1 MYEDFFGLKKS
12 PFRDKATGPNVFVGP
27 LTARTMAGFRK
38 ALTAQDAVVTVSGL
52 AGTGKTTLVT
62 RSVDAFDVRKKIVRV
77 SRMRMEAGD
86 VLESLLIV
94 LGVQDYPAG
103 TIQRFTALRRKMKE
117 FEDAGVRVFVIVEDA
132 LRTGVETLAEI
143 EALTAADAGESNGAS
158 IVLMGDERLAEFMK
172 VPELA
177 QLQQRVRQRHRI
189 EPLSA
194 AELSGYLRHCFR
206 LAGGDFDLVFDNK
219 SCALLHHL
227 SGGIPRIS
235 NNIVESALNA
245 AAAQGIR
252 PVTAELVAKVAA
264 DEFQL
269 DAGDFDFSADEEPQ
283 PVSTP
288 EASTEPV
295 PELTPEPEPQP
306 EVAPSPEPE
315 ALPELVAEP
324 VPESEPAPEP
334 EPVLEPEPVI
344 VFSDEGEDDD
354 IPELIQDT
362 LPDLAV
368 LAPELAEPESP
379 PPEEEPAES
388 AVASKGDT
396 VTEIPRLQLEGAA
409 ELVADDIPELEPE
422 ASPVPE
428 PAPVSESAPEP
439 VPDPEPVL
447 ESAPEPVLESA
458 PEPVPEPE
466 PVLESEPSPEPEIEL
481 ELAGEDSSGDE
492 VPDWE
497 RDPTL
502 AELKPDLAAL
512 EQAMAVAHG
521 ANTPIDDEDDQ
532 ATTIVGDEQLEEI
545 PEITLDASI
554 RTGIENQQTEDPSIE
569 LPKREPGQADA
580 ELEKI
585 AAELAKAKTLEDVD
599 DKMAETLF
607 GSEISMIAAQV
618 IGNPPVEEPANDSQP
633 EPSVSS
639 TPEAVQPAVAP
650 HPDIASMPAAEE
662 VSIETHTP
670 TPGSGMDLSASQRL
684 KTVRAL
690 NADLHPSLREPGN
703 DDAANFGPDDGVTP
717 ESIEDQINTSI
728 TETLKALKVP
738 PSVANEDGEDE
749 AGKSGFFSRFKRS

>member
-1 MYEDFFGLKKS
+1 MYEDSFGLKKS
-12 PFRDKATGPNVFVGP
+12 PFRDKATGPDVFVGP

-38 ALTAQDAVVTVSGL
+38 ALTAQDAVVTVSGI

-77 SRMRMEAGD
+77 SRMRMEASD

-103 TIQRFTALRRKMKE
+103 TIRRFTALRRKMKE
-117 FEDAGVRVFVIVEDA
+117 LEDAGIRVFVIVEDA

-143 EALTAADAGESNGAS
+143 EALTAADAGESDGAS

-172 VPELA
+172 SPELA

-194 AELSGYLRHCFR
+194 PELRGYLRHCFR
-206 LAGGDFDLVFDNK
+206 LAAGDFDLIFDSK
-219 SCALLHHL
+219 SCELLHHL
-227 SGGIPRIS
+227 SGGVPRIT
-235 NNIVESALNA
+235 NNIVEAALTA

-269 DAGDFDFSADEEPQ
+269 DAGDFDFSADEEPE
-283 PVSTP
+283 PVAASVP
-288 EASTEPV
+288 EALVDPP
-295 PELTPEPEPQP
+295 PELT
-306 EVAPSPEPE
+306 PEPE
-315 ALPELVAEP
+315 ALPELT
-324 VPESEPAPEP
+324 PEP
-334 EPVLEPEPVI
+334 EALPELASEPEALPELASEPEALPELASEPEALPELVLEPEPEIDSALDDVAEAEPVI
-344 VFSDEGEDDD
+344 VFADEDAEDQ

-362 LPDLAV
+362 LPDLAI
-368 LAPELAEPESP
+368 LAPDLAESEPA
-379 PPEEEPAES
+379 PPEEEPTATCNE
-388 AVASKGDT
+388 SKGDT
-396 VTEIPRLQLEGAA
+396 VTEIPKLQLDSAA
-409 ELVADDIPELEPE
+409 ELIADDIPELEPE
-422 ASPVPE
+422 AAPEPMPEPLPELQLEPDIAPE
-428 PAPVSESAPEP
+428 PADES
-439 VPDPEPVL
+439 
-447 ESAPEPVLESA
+447 
-458 PEPVPEPE
+458 
-466 PVLESEPSPEPEIEL
+466 
-481 ELAGEDSSGDE
+481 SSDE
-492 VPDWE
+492 VPDWD

-521 ANTPIDDEDDQ
+521 ANTPDDEADDQ
-532 ATTIVGDEQLEEI
+532 ATTIVGEEPLEEI

-554 RTGIENQQTEDPSIE
+554 RTKVEERQDEDTAVE
-569 LPKREPGQADA
+569 LPKREPRQADA

-585 AAELAKAKTLEDVD
+585 ASELARAKTLEDID

-618 IGNPPVEEPANDSQP
+618 IANPPVEESANDELSTAAP
-633 EPSVSS
+633 EAPAPAS
-639 TPEAVQPAVAP
+639 PEAVPEAIEAREFP
-650 HPDIASMPAAEE
+650 PAEE
-662 VSIETHTP
+662 VSIETHSP
-670 TPGSGMDLSASQRL
+670 TARTGMDLSASQRL

-703 DDAANFGPDDGVTP
+703 DSAANGSSVAGETP

-738 PSVANEDGEDE
+738 PSVANEDPEE
-749 AGKSGFFSRFKRS
+749 ETGKSGFFGRFKRS